1 MEIALLN
8 SENKSDLKLL
18 LEIAKKMGI
27 SAKILKEDEK
37 EDLGLLNAL
46 KKGKTGVYVDT
57 KEFLSNLKK

>member
-27 SAKILKEDEK
+27 SAKILKKDEK
-37 EDLGLLNAL
+37 EDLGLLNAMN
-46 KKGKTGVYVDT
+46 KGKTGVYVDT